1 MSDAVVAR
9 LEREYDDI
17 LERLKTFIRLPSVSA
32 DPAYAQGMHD
42 TRDFLMAR
50 LTELGLENVQLL
62 DGGGQ
67 AAVYASWTGAPGK
80 PTLIIY
86 GHYDVQPPDPL
97 DLWKS
102 PPFEP
107 TIRDNRLYAR
117 GASDVKGTTLIAIE
131 TIGAFLAEHG
141 ACPVN
146 VKFFLE
152 GEEETGS
159 PSLIPIV
166 DKYRDLL
173 QADAV
178 LSADGGRQSAEIPA
192 INVGARGIAKLEL
205 TLRTAAKDLHSGR
218 FGGATRNA
226 LHEIAQPDRH
236 AARRT
241 GPHRRRRLRRRR
253 HGDDQRPARRDRR
266 LPLRQGRVLRELR
279 RHRARRARI
288 HRARTPD
295 AAPDARR
302 ERPVGRL
309 HRAWQQDG
317 DPLRGPRQIHHAPR
331 PRPDS
336 SRVAQTVID
345 HLRAHAPSGVTLDFV
360 AHGGGSPASSLPPD
374 HWLLLACERVLEQT
388 TGHRPI
394 RVRIGGTLPITAIF
408 QEKLGIDTVMF
419 GFATADEDIHSPNEF
434 FRLSSLEGSLW
445 PMLLSDLSQIDK
457 KAC

>member
-9 LEREYDDI
+9 LERDYDAI
-17 LERLKTFIRLPSVSA
+17 LERLKAFIRLPSVSA

-50 LTELGLENVQLL
+50 LRELGLENVQLL

-67 AAVYASWTGAPGK
+67 PAVYASWTGAPGK

-173 QADAV
+173 RADAV

-192 INVGARGIAKLEL
+192 INVGARGIAKLEM
-205 TLRTAAKDLHSGR
+205 TLRTASKDLHSGR

-226 LHEIAQPDRH
+226 LHEIAKLIATLHDE
-236 AARRT
+236 
-241 GPHRRRRLRRRR
+241 
-253 HGDDQRPARRDRR
+253 
-266 LPLRQGRVLRELR
+266 QGRIAVEGFDADAMAMTNAQRVETAAFPFDKDSSS
-279 RHRARRARI
+279 RAS
-288 HRARTPD
+288 
-295 AAPDARR
+295 AAP
-302 ERPVGRL
+302 
-309 HRAWQQDG
+309 
-317 DPLRGPRQIHHAPR
+317 
-331 PRPDS
+331 S
-336 SRVAQTVID
+336 SA
-345 HLRAHAPSGVTLDFV
+345 
-360 AHGGGSPASSLPPD
+360 
-374 HWLLLACERVLEQT
+374 
-388 TGHRPI
+388 
-394 RVRIGGTLPITAIF
+394 
-408 QEKLGIDTVMF
+408 
-419 GFATADEDIHSPNEF
+419 SPNT
-434 FRLSSLEGSLW
+434 
-445 PMLLSDLSQIDK
+445 PCPN
-457 KAC
+457 A